1 MSLDCE
7 GWNALRFSSP
17 NLSFFH
23 SKVSQVSS
31 FISMASNTSHAP
43 RIPKF
48 IFLGQG
54 YIPKSRPLWSRGHL
68 KDTLK
73 STSPKSTTPKP
84 VSMLVTVSIIQ
95 PENMALSLILP
106 SSSSPCPI
114 SLKYEFYPQNC
125 SHRQMYV
132 LSLPISGATITLVK
146 NINYSGFLN
155 GLYHVPTL
163 VFNPTSST

>member
-95 PENMALSLILP
+95 PENTALSLILP